1 MSFEPTARR
10 ARARAAAL
18 LVAVLSLCAA
28 AAARAQEEP
37 KEPTFREFKGVAI
50 GTSAQD
56 ARQKLG
62 TPTEKSDAFDFYN
75 LSEKQTVQVYYDA
88 GKVSAIAVMFTNAG
102 TDAISPRTIF
112 GTDIDAKPDG
122 SMYKMVRY
130 QKAGYFVAY
139 SRSAGNSPLV
149 SVTIQKIK

>member
-1 MSFEPTARR
+1 MSFEPTSHLARVR
-10 ARARAAAL
+10 AVAL
-18 LVAVLSLCAA
+18 LVVALSVCAA
-28 AAARAQEEP
+28 TARAQDEP
-37 KEPTFREFKGVAI
+37 KEPPFRDFKGVCI
-50 GTSAQD
+50 GMSAQD

-62 TPTEKSDAFDFYN
+62 TPTEKSDAFDYYT

-88 GKVSAIAVMFTNAG
+88 GKVSAIAVMFTNPGA
-102 TDAISPRTIF
+102 DAISPKSIF
-112 GTDIDAKPDG
+112 GVEIDVKPDG

-139 SRSAGNSPLV
+139 SRTAGDSPLV